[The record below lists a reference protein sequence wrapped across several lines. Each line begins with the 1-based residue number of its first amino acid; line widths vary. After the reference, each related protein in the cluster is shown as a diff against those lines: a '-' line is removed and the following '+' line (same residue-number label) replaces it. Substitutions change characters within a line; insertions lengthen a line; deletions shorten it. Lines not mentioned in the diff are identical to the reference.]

1 MSDEIKR
8 RAFLLIV
15 YRALCMIVAALKDEL
30 DIPEKK

>member
-8 RAFLLIV
+8 REFLLII
-15 YRALCMIVAALKDEL
+15 YRALCMIVNALKKEL